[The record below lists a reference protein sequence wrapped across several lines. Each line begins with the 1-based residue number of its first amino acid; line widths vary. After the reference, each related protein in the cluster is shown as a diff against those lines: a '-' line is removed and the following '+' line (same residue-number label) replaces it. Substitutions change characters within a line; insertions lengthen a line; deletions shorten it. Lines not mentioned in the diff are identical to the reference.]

1 MKWLSEPFEIEH
13 PGDLFRYYEEVVSKD
28 DSCHDVN
35 RIMASC
41 NNKPAAY
48 ADQQDYGGK
57 SELVTLNCLELK
69 EDDCQEAEVVTEEE
83 VVAVSVRLNHQ

>member
-1 MKWLSEPFEIEH
+1 MKWLSEPFEIKD

-48 ADQQDYGGK
+48 ADQ
-57 SELVTLNCLELK
+57 
-69 EDDCQEAEVVTEEE
+69 
-83 VVAVSVRLNHQ
+83 